1 MKSKYSA
8 GSAAS
13 YGLTLCENCGGVA
26 PLTEI
31 VCHGCG
37 LKRRAR
43 RPRSISNTLALTTTA
58 LLMIFPANIFPIV
71 TTTSINGTSSNSIL
85 GGVYL
90 LWKHGDIA
98 LALVVFL
105 ASFVIPVGKIAAL
118 YWLAFRVTSSQNS
131 ENSSRRATRLYR
143 LLENVGRWS
152 MVDVFVVAIL
162 VALVQL
168 GPLMSIDPGP
178 AALPFSLA
186 VIATMLAAMAFDPR
200 LIWDSVGVERS
211 D

>member
-1 MKSKYSA
+1 MKSDYSR

-58 LLMIFPANIFPIV
+58 LLMMIPANLFPIV
-71 TTTSINGTSSNSIL
+71 TTTSINGISSNSIL

-90 LWKHGDIA
+90 LWKHGDVA
-98 LALVVFL
+98 LALVVFF
-105 ASFVIPVGKIAAL
+105 ASFVIPAGKIFAL
-118 YWLAFRVTSSQNS
+118 YWLVYRVTRSQNT
-131 ENSSRRATRLYR
+131 EISSRRATRLYR
-143 LLENVGRWS
+143 LLEIVGRWS

-186 VIATMLAAMAFDPR
+186 VIATMLASMTFDPR
-200 LIWDSVGVERS
+200 LIWDSMGA
-211 D
+211 